1 MSGSFIF
8 NWLKLY
14 FYCRWVLPM
23 WTHSCVFLSQ
33 WCVQLSRLHDSTWAS
48 IKTLHIAV
56 RSHIRPKNTKRF
68 FFFLEASLELAAL
81 LWPFWEHGVP
91 PSVWQ
96 PCTPPRT
103 VSIRDMNK
111 RSWSRNHS
119 REAGLQVGCCDW
131 ALMPLWWLHM
141 GRHGFVRM
149 CLHHIWCLRTAH
161 QLLFSPL
168 WRGIFLWQ
176 AASEK
181 AIKNSQTAHHNA
193 RYHFVQCVF
202 HVPCSFSLQW
212 AGYF

>member
-1 MSGSFIF
+1 
-8 NWLKLY
+8 
-14 FYCRWVLPM
+14 M

-33 WCVQLSRLHDSTWAS
+33 WSLQLSRLHDSTWAS

-56 RSHIRPKNTKRF
+56 RSHIRPKHTKRF
-68 FFFLEASLELAAL
+68 FFFLRRFLGALHHGSRCSAVAFLRALSPTQCAPPCSPAHLPGPLHLHHGLCDAA
-81 LWPFWEHGVP
+81 
-91 PSVWQ
+91 
-96 PCTPPRT
+96 
-103 VSIRDMNK
+103 RDINK
-111 RSWSRNHS
+111 KSWSRNHS
-119 REAGLQVGCCDW
+119 AGHRGERQGCRLA
-131 ALMPLWWLHM
+131 ALIRPWWQFDGATYVFTSYL
-141 GRHGFVRM
+141 
-149 CLHHIWCLRTAH
+149 WCLRSAH
-161 QLLFSPL
+161 QLVFSPL